1 MSYAVR
7 FALGIFCGLLLSV
20 IAWAALYASSFG
32 FRDTPN
38 ARYIANWFEQKTTI
52 AARTASPRIV
62 IAGGSNA
69 FYGLSAKRISETLGV
84 RAVNYATHG
93 GLLLDYHLYKLRQ
106 ILRPGDLLILPLEFE
121 YYYADERPQ
130 DACIEYVLAADP
142 AYLRTLR
149 FDQTVFWF
157 LAPSSGLLAKR
168 LFTSRATYQETLQ
181 TVANQMKDF
190 MDAFGDRAGHSSASM
205 TESDKEF
212 IRSFPAHEFPKR
224 DDCLRAEHPWR
235 HLRDFSAWCK
245 AHQITILAAY
255 PNTIDDPSFHT
266 DLGRRNFARIRK
278 RFASIGVPMVGKGWE
293 ALRPRED
300 FYDSDYHLTEEG
312 QKKRTDDFIAL
323 LHPFL
328 EKWQANIP
336 SMEIQSSPPS
346 TLRSETAGSQDAGA
360 YAARVR

>member
-1 MSYAVR
+1 
-7 FALGIFCGLLLSV
+7 V

-328 EKWQANIP
+328 EKLQANIP

>member
-7 FALGIFCGLLLSV
+7 FALGILCGLLLSV
-20 IAWAALYASSFG
+20 IAWGVLYASSFG
-32 FRDTPN
+32 FRATPH
-38 ARYIANWFEQKTTI
+38 AHYIANWSGQKANI

-62 IAGGSNA
+62 IGGGSNA
-69 FYGLSAKRISETLGV
+69 FYGLSAKRISETFGV
-84 RAVNYATHG
+84 RAVNYATYG

-121 YYYADERPQ
+121 YYDPDDGPQ
-130 DACIEYVLAADP
+130 DVCIEYVLGADP
-142 AYLRTLR
+142 AYLGTLR
-149 FDQTVFWF
+149 FDQAVFWF
-157 LAPSSGLLAKR
+157 LAPPSGLLTKR

-181 TVANQMKDF
+181 RVTNQLKNF
-190 MDAFGDRAGHSSASM
+190 MNAFGDRAGHSSASM
-205 TESDKEF
+205 TEPDKEF
-212 IRSFPAHEFPKR
+212 IRTFPAHEFPKQ

-235 HLRDFSAWCK
+235 LLHDFSVWCK

-266 DLGRRNFARIRK
+266 DLGRRNLARIRK
-278 RFASIGVPMVGKGWE
+278 RFASIGVPMVGNGCE
-293 ALRPRED
+293 ALRPRDD
-300 FYDSDYHLTEEG
+300 FYDSNYHLTEEG

-328 EKWQANIP
+328 EKWQASIP
-336 SMEIQSSPPS
+336 SRETQSRPPS
-346 TLRSETAGSQDAGA
+346 TLRGQAAGSQEPGT

>member
-20 IAWAALYASSFG
+20 IAWGVLYASSFG
-32 FRDTPN
+32 FRATPH
-38 ARYIANWFEQKTTI
+38 AHYIANWSGQKANI

-62 IAGGSNA
+62 IGGASNA
-69 FYGLSAKRISETLGV
+69 FYGLSAKRISETFGV
-84 RAVNYATHG
+84 RALNYATYG

-121 YYYADERPQ
+121 YYEPDEEPQ
-130 DACIEYVLAADP
+130 NVCIEYVLGADP

-157 LAPSSGLLAKR
+157 LAPPAGLLTKK
-168 LFTSRATYQETLQ
+168 LFTPRATYQETLQ
-181 TVANQMKDF
+181 RVANQLKYF
-190 MDAFGDRAGHSSASM
+190 MNAFGDRAGHTYASM

-212 IRSFPAHEFPKR
+212 IRTFPAHEFPKR
-224 DDCLRAEHPWR
+224 DDCLKAEYPWR
-235 HLRDFSAWCK
+235 LLRDFSAWCK

-266 DLGRRNFARIRK
+266 DLGRRNLAGIRN
-278 RFASIGVPMVGKGWE
+278 RFASIGVPMVGNGGE

-300 FYDSDYHLTEEG
+300 FYDSEYHLTEEG
-312 QKKRTDDFIAL
+312 QKKRTDDFIVL
-323 LHPFL
+323 LRPFL
-328 EKWQANIP
+328 EKWQASLP
-336 SMEIQSSPPS
+336 SRETQS
-346 TLRSETAGSQDAGA
+346 RSALNATQDSGQIHVGASKNSQ
-360 YAARVR
+360 R

>member
-20 IAWAALYASSFG
+20 IAWAVLYASSFG
-32 FRDTPN
+32 FRGTPH
-38 ARYIANWFEQKTTI
+38 AHWIANWFEQKANI

-69 FYGLSAKRISETLGV
+69 FYGLSAKRISETFGV
-84 RAVNYATHG
+84 RAVNYATYG

-121 YYYADERPQ
+121 FYDADERPQ
-130 DACIEYVLAADP
+130 DVCIEYVLGADP
-142 AYLRTLR
+142 TYLRTLR
-149 FDQTVFWF
+149 FDRAVYWF
-157 LAPSSGLLAKR
+157 LAPPSGLLAKR

-181 TVANQMKDF
+181 RVGNRLKDF
-190 MDAFGDRAGHSSASM
+190 MNAFGDRAGHSSASM
-205 TESDKEF
+205 TELDKEF
-212 IRSFPAHEFPKR
+212 IRTFPAHDFPKR
-224 DDCLRAEHPWR
+224 NDCLRTEHPWR

-245 AHQITILAAY
+245 AHQITLLATY

-266 DLGRRNFARIRK
+266 DLGRSNLARIRK
-278 RFASIGVPMVGKGWE
+278 RFASIGVPMVGKGPE

-312 QKKRTDDFIAL
+312 QKKRTDDFSIL

-328 EKWQANIP
+328 EKWRASKP
-336 SMEIQSSPPS
+336 SRGDPI
-346 TLRSETAGSQDAGA
+346 ETALNAK
-360 YAARVR
+360 